1 MTGVTRA
8 MFRRLKRVARGES
21 GMAMMTTVMVMA
33 VLTGF
38 GVTVSVVSI
47 NNSQNAGRDRQAGE
61 ALNLAEGGV
70 AQAVEY
76 IRAYGVAALTCHET
90 TYDTNPLDPSCD
102 NAAPWG
108 NPNPA
113 KSQRVVF
120 GANQHYRVFI
130 TVIQAPAPFSGL
142 TGKYRVHSEGLSGTG
157 PGARRIEVDLTV
169 KPFSFPL
176 GIFGDDITAG
186 GNMVVTQESI
196 FAKNCV
202 NQREKITFG
211 SGVDIAYNIPPAVHS
226 AQYINY
232 ATNGCSSNDNRNIH
246 DPKPRGPGICYSG
259 SGAGRPPISNA
270 HFDQDRLGGPLNT
283 PDGAAC
289 LGAGGAYPQ
298 TSFFDEAGLK
308 SYGYQP
314 GGLTKAEYD
323 ALRARAQSMGTYYKT
338 PVNPALP
345 AAFAPENPNAVL
357 FYDLSNTGG
366 TVSLQQADIPGYD
379 SSWCGRRSIVIVV
392 INGNLDFNGGIDIV
406 GALFVPQ
413 GTIKGNGG
421 AKLIGT
427 VFARRLDSIT
437 GGFTSSLESC
447 FFDNFPGG
455 LINITPSR
463 FAEVDR

>member
-1 MTGVTRA
+1 
-8 MFRRLKRVARGES
+8 
-21 GMAMMTTVMVMA
+21 MVMA

-76 IRAYGVAALTCHET
+76 IRAYGVTALTCYET
-90 TYDTNPLDPSCD
+90 TYRTNPADASCA

-113 KSQRVVF
+113 KSQRVTF
-120 GANQHYRVFI
+120 GPDQNYRVWI
-130 TVIQAPAPFSGL
+130 AVIQAPSPLTSL
-142 TGKYRVHSEGLSGTG
+142 TGRYRVHSEGLSGSG
-157 PGARRIEVDLTV
+157 PGARRLEVDLTV

-186 GNMVVTQESI
+186 GNIVVTQESV

-202 NQREKITFG
+202 NQREKISFPAG
-211 SGVDIAYNIPPAVHS
+211 NDIAYGIPAAVHS

-232 ATNGCSSNDNRNIH
+232 ATNGCSSNDSRNIH
-246 DPKPRGPGICYSG
+246 DPKPRGPGVCYGDPG
-259 SGAGRPPISNA
+259 SGLPISNA
-270 HFDQDRLGGPLNT
+270 KYDQDRLGGAL
-283 PDGAAC
+283 
-289 LGAGGAYPQ
+289 AGTSCVGSAGAYPQ
-298 TSFFDEAGLK
+298 TSYFDDAGLK
-308 SYGYQP
+308 SYGYQA
-314 GGLTKAEYD
+314 GGLSKAEYD

-338 PVNPALP
+338 ATSPSLT
-345 AAFAPENPNAVL
+345 AAFAAENPSAVL

-366 TVSLQQADIPGYD
+366 TVSIQQSDIPGYE
-379 SSWCGRRSIVIVV
+379 SSQCGQRSIVIVV
-392 INGNLDFNGGIDIV
+392 INGNLDFNGGVDIV
-406 GALFVPQ
+406 GSLFVPQ

-421 AKLIGT
+421 ATLIGT

-437 GGFTSSLESC
+437 GGFNSSLQQC
-447 FFDNFPGG
+447 FFDAFPGG
-455 LINITPSR
+455 LINITSSR

>member
-8 MFRRLKRVARGES
+8 MFDRLRRVAKGES

-38 GVTVSVVSI
+38 GVTISMVSI

-76 IRAYGVAALTCHET
+76 IRGYGVSALTCFET
-90 TYDTNPLDPSCD
+90 TYATNPSDPSCE

-120 GANQHYRVFI
+120 GPHQHYRVWI
-130 TVIQAPAPFSGL
+130 GAIQAPSLL
-142 TGKYRVHSEGLSGTG
+142 TNFVGRYRVHSEGLSGGG
-157 PGARRIEVDLTV
+157 PGARRIEVDLSV

-186 GNMVVTQESI
+186 GNIVVTNESI

-202 NQREKITFG
+202 NQREKIRFG
-211 SGVDIAYNIPPAVHS
+211 SALDIAHGIPPAVHS

-232 ATNGCSSNDNRNIH
+232 ATNGCSANDRTNIH
-246 DPKPRGPGICYSG
+246 DPKPRGSGVCYSG
-259 SGAGRPPISNA
+259 SPPISHA
-270 HFDQDRLGGPLNT
+270 QFDQDRLGGPLAGT
-283 PDGAAC
+283 PCA
-289 LGAGGAYPQ
+289 GAGGAYPQ
-298 TSFFDEAGLK
+298 TSLFDETALK
-308 SYGYQP
+308 SYGYQA
-314 GGLTKAEYD
+314 GGLSKAEYD
-323 ALRARAQSMGTYYKT
+323 ALRSRAVSMGTYFKT
-338 PVNPALP
+338 PVNPGLTEAW
-345 AAFAPENPNAVL
+345 AVENPNAVL

-366 TVSLQQADIPGYD
+366 TVSLQQSDIPGFN
-379 SSWCGRRSIVIVV
+379 STQCGRRSIVIVV
-392 INGNLDFNGGIDIV
+392 LNGDLDFNGGVDVV
-406 GALFVPQ
+406 GSLFVPQ

-437 GGFTSSLESC
+437 GGFDSSLQSC
-447 FFDNFPGG
+447 FFDAFPGG
-455 LINITPSR
+455 LYNVTPSR